1 MPNTS
6 DNNNDNDNDH
16 NNAKQYDNNNN
27 FAKRFRV
34 WGLAQVHAP
43 PQNRTWKVQRPPM
56 VVGGGLEEDVCEV
69 KDTAKQK
76 RGWVPSR
83 SLDSRRTGPAGSLY
97 QAVQVM
103 IYPWWS
109 CQCRKGATMGPH
121 CWIVL
126 PMS

>member
-76 RGWVPSR
+76 KGDGSRPVPLTVGKQDLPDPFIRR
-83 SLDSRRTGPAGSLY
+83 SK
-97 QAVQVM
+97 V
-103 IYPWWS
+103 
-109 CQCRKGATMGPH
+109 
-121 CWIVL
+121 
-126 PMS
+126 